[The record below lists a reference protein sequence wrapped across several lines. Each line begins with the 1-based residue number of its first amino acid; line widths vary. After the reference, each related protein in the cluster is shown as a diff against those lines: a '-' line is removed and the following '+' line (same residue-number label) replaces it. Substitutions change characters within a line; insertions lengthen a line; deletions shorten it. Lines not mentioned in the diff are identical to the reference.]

1 MRTYPTVSESIKI
14 TEKFYSNNK
23 INPID
28 YLKDNGLEPDPID
41 INGSYQL
48 NIWGMTL
55 DYPTPEYQKLEDA
68 SNVSIAVALMY
79 LDPKLN
85 SDDFIEDDI
94 DESSN

>member
-1 MRTYPTVSESIKI
+1 MKKYPTVSESIKI

-23 INPID
+23 IDPIK
-28 YLKDNGLEPDPID
+28 YLKDNGLDPDPVD
-41 INGSYQL
+41 MGGSYQI

-55 DYPTPEYQKLEDA
+55 EYPTPEYQKLEDA

-85 SDDFIEDDI
+85 SEEFQDDT
-94 DESSN
+94 DEFSD